1 MKTKPLF
8 GHDCDKCRYI
18 GTYDGKDLYCC
29 SVDGVIDTIISRH
42 SNDDMDYENG
52 IIFNSRVLIP
62 SIANAMKQKKV
73 GV

>member
-18 GTYDGKDLYCC
+18 GTYNGSDLYACGI
-29 SVDGVIDTIISRH
+29 DGTIDTIIYRH

-52 IIFNSRVLIP
+52 IVFNNRVLIP
-62 SIANAMKQKKV
+62 SIVNAMKQMV
-73 GV
+73 